1 MLALQPYLS
10 AGLLVLGYLLFCL
23 WCYRH
28 VLSQTRLFKP
38 AAGDNPVI
46 LVAYASEGGRAQQ
59 LAQHTARRLS
69 GPAQDQ
75 VECLA
80 LNQLSLSRLQQLQRI
95 IVVASTYGDGEAP
108 DNGRLFLPRLA
119 AATVP
124 GLTFAVLALG
134 DSDYP
139 QFCAFGK
146 QLQQQLI
153 RCGAQPLFE
162 LVCLDRQQP
171 EQQQAVQQPLQNWWQ
186 GLEKLGLYAG
196 TSEGGTSECGTS
208 EEVAATLSDAARPV
222 IHARLSQRQRLN
234 PAADGAPDYGALY
247 ELQFQP
253 DDTRLG
259 AEPVWQAGDIAELT
273 LPARPGQPTQTRQYT
288 IASVP
293 EEGVLRL
300 LVRLQHQADGTPGL
314 GSGWLC
320 QQLNIGEQAVFTR
333 LDNPGFHAPDDNT
346 PLILIGN
353 GSGLAGLRAH
363 LAQRPASS
371 QNWLLFGERSP
382 HHDAIWQEP
391 LKRWLNDGRLQHL
404 DLAFSRWHGDD
415 AEALST
421 QLCGQLHSG
430 YVQQALQLQQT
441 RLQHWLQQ
449 GASIYVCGSRVG
461 MAQDLD
467 QMLTTLLGEPMVEQL
482 IQAQRYC
489 RDVY

>member
-1 MLALQPYLS
+1 MLTLQPYLS

-23 WCYRH
+23 WCYRR

-80 LNQLSLSRLQQLQRI
+80 LNQLSLSRLQQLQQL

-124 GLTFAVLALG
+124 GLKFAVLALG

-153 RCGAQPLFE
+153 RGGAQPLFE
-162 LVCLDRQQP
+162 LVCLDRQQRD
-171 EQQQAVQQPLQNWWQ
+171 QQQPEQQPLQSWWQ
-186 GLEKLGLYAG
+186 GLAQAGLCA
-196 TSEGGTSECGTS
+196 GTS
-208 EEVAATLSDAARPV
+208 EEVAATLSDAVRPV
-222 IHARLSQRQRLN
+222 IYARLSQRRLLN
-234 PAADGAPDYGALY
+234 PDTDADGLY

-253 DDTRLG
+253 DDTRLRT
-259 AEPVWQAGDIAELT
+259 ESVWQAGDIAELT
-273 LPARPGQPTQTRQYT
+273 LPVSKGQPTQTRQYT
-288 IASVP
+288 IASVA

-300 LVRLQHQADGTPGL
+300 LVRLQHQTDGTPGL

-382 HHDAIWQEP
+382 YHDAIWQDT
-391 LKRWLNDGRLQHL
+391 LKDWLNDGRLQHL

-415 AEALST
+415 GETLST
-421 QLCGQLHSG
+421 QLCGRLHSG
-430 YVQQALQLQQT
+430 YVQQALQIQQT

-449 GASIYVCGSRVG
+449 GACIYVCGSRVG

-467 QMLTTLLGEPMVEQL
+467 EVLTTLLGEPMVEQL
-482 IQAQRYC
+482 IQARRYR

>member
-23 WCYRH
+23 WCYRR

-38 AAGDNPVI
+38 AADDNPVI

-69 GPAQDQ
+69 GPAQGQ

-80 LNQLSLSRLQQLQRI
+80 LNQLSLGRLQQLQQL

-119 AATVP
+119 AATLP
-124 GLTFAVLALG
+124 GLKFAVLALG

-146 QLQQQLI
+146 QLQQQLM
-153 RCGAQPLFE
+153 RCGAQPLFD
-162 LVCLDRQQP
+162 LVCLDQQQP
-171 EQQQAVQQPLQNWWQ
+171 EQQPLQHWWQ
-186 GLEKLGLYAG
+186 GLAQAGLYAD
-196 TSEGGTSECGTS
+196 TSD
-208 EEVAATLSDAARPV
+208 EVAATLSDAARPQL
-222 IHARLSQRQRLN
+222 HARLSQRRLLN
-234 PAADGAPDYGALY
+234 PDTDADGLY

-253 DDTRLG
+253 EDKQPG
-259 AEPVWQAGDIAELT
+259 AWPLWQAGDIAELT
-273 LPARPGQPTQTRQYT
+273 LPARPGQPAQTRQYT

-300 LVRLQHQADGTPGL
+300 LVRLQHQTDGTPGL

-382 HHDAIWQEP
+382 YQDAIWQDT
-391 LKRWLNDGRLQHL
+391 LKDWLNDGRLQHL
-404 DLAFSRWHGDD
+404 DLAFSRWHGEDG
-415 AEALST
+415 EALST
-421 QLCGQLHSG
+421 QLSGQLHSG
-430 YVQQALQLQQT
+430 YVQQALQAQQA

-449 GASIYVCGSRVG
+449 GACIYVCGSRVG

-467 QMLTTLLGEPMVEQL
+467 EMLTTLLGEPMVEQL
-482 IQAQRYC
+482 IQTQRYR